1 MVDRHTGDWVRDL
14 KVESCGAASLP
25 VVLKRPLRR
34 PHHRGDDGVGTA
46 NGPGHAGLLEAGAD
60 DGLAAGFDD
69 AKADKQ
75 VRVTKLGVA
84 HAFGISLQVG
94 GFDAK
99 LLDDFGIG

>member
-1 MVDRHTGDWVRDL
+1 MGGLV
-14 KVESCGAASLP
+14 KVVPAGVPAMTQEEAAQAED
-25 VVLKRPLRR
+25 VL
-34 PHHRGDDGVGTA
+34 
-46 NGPGHAGLLEAGAD
+46 GPGFGPEHAGLFETLAD
-60 DGLAAGFDD
+60 HGLAAGFDD

-75 VRVTKLGVA
+75 VWVTKLGVA

>member
-1 MVDRHTGDWVRDL
+1 M
-14 KVESCGAASLP
+14 
-25 VVLKRPLRR
+25 
-34 PHHRGDDGVGTA
+34 
-46 NGPGHAGLLEAGAD
+46 LEAGAD

-75 VRVTKLGVA
+75 VWVTKLGVA

>member
-1 MVDRHTGDWVRDL
+1 MRRGESPSSPQ
-14 KVESCGAASLP
+14 KAVEKAASQ
-25 VVLKRPLRR
+25 
-34 PHHRGDDGVGTA
+34 GDDGVGTA
-46 NGPGHAGLLEAGAD
+46 NGPEHAGLLEAGAD
-60 DGLAAGFDD
+60 YGLAVGFDD

-75 VRVTKLGVA
+75 VWVTKLGVA